1 MDDTRNQAREMH
13 DRLLRRCQESPAVQ
27 EALGKIYDA
36 CGDLISTMVSELK
49 DLEGE
54 DERNKG

>member
-1 MDDTRNQAREMH
+1 MDDTRNQDREMH
-13 DRLLRRCQESPAVQ
+13 ERLFARCQESPFVQ
-27 EALGKIYDA
+27 EALGNLFDA
-36 CGDLISTMVSELK
+36 CEDLIFTMVSELK

>member
-13 DRLLRRCQESPAVQ
+13 ERLLARCQESPFVQ
-27 EALGKIYDA
+27 EALGNLFDA
-36 CGDLISTMVSELK
+36 CGDLIFAMVSEFK
-49 DLEGE
+49 DLEAE